1 VLNAPLDVETLV
13 CCPVCGEP
21 ESKLVLAQP
30 GGYIPLLHLMR
41 CTNCKV
47 IYLNPRLTLA
57 SIVTVENASEV
68 YSFSRDTA
76 EEQIKTHLTDV
87 VRCLEGSYVQT
98 SGRRLLDIGCNRGLL
113 MEAAR
118 RQGWQV
124 TGVEISPESASW
136 AGNDYQLTVYS
147 TLDEVPTMQRFDLIT
162 AWHVLEHTL
171 DPVPFLRQAAERLTP
186 GGILAI
192 QVPSFDYLDEFRKRG
207 QLSGLLCAVHNFYYT
222 YDSIK
227 TVLDAAGL
235 RLAHIDND
243 PQSLFLT
250 AICTAPT
257 SCSSWLLRT
266 IAVRQLMFGVRK
278 YCTRGNRID
287 TAANIRLSAML
298 ATRVRRETLA

>member
-1 VLNAPLDVETLV
+1 MLNAPLEVETLIH
-13 CCPVCGEP
+13 CPVCGEP
-21 ESKLVLAQP
+21 ESQLVLAQP
-30 GGYIPLLHLMR
+30 DGYISLLHLMR
-41 CTNCKV
+41 CANCKV

-68 YSFSRDTA
+68 YNFSRDTA
-76 EEQIKTHLTDV
+76 EEQIKTHCTDI
-87 VRCLEGSYVQT
+87 VRWLEGYCMQT

-124 TGVEISPESASW
+124 TGVEISPESASR
-136 AGNDYQLTVYS
+136 ARNDYQVTVYS
-147 TLDEVPTMQRFDLIT
+147 MLDEVPTMQRFDLIT

-171 DPVPFLRQAAERLTP
+171 DPVVFLRQAAQRLTAR
-186 GGILAI
+186 GILAI

-207 QLSGLLCAVHNFYYT
+207 QLTSLLCAVHNFYYT
-222 YDSIK
+222 YDSIQ

-235 RLAHIDND
+235 KLAHIDND

-250 AICTAPT
+250 AICTAST
-257 SCSSWLLRT
+257 SYSSWLLRT
-266 IAVRQLMFGVRK
+266 VAVRRLMFGVRK
-278 YCTRGNRID
+278 CCTRGNRID